1 MRLFLRQSHVN
12 GLNATLGSASPAAPS
27 VRPHVYALAA
37 LSPPVILP
45 VVYRQ
50 GKSERMGVHNVGS
63 QSPAL
68 SPRRAY
74 HHRPHFHIRFLSV
87 EHRLAL
93 RLDLG
98 SEPLPLPDDDHGNLR
113 DARRV
118 PSDRLA

>member
-1 MRLFLRQSHVN
+1 MVTVP
-12 GLNATLGSASPAAPS
+12 G
-27 VRPHVYALAA
+27 RPHVHALAA
-37 LSPPVILP
+37 LGRLIILP

-74 HHRPHFHIRFLSV
+74 RHRPRFHIRLLSV

-98 SEPLPLPDDDHGNLR
+98 SEPFALPDDDHGNLR

-118 PSDRLA
+118 PSDGLA